1 MNLRSIDLNLLVV
14 FDAVFTDGNLTRAAD
29 RIGMSQPAVSNAL
42 ARLREAL
49 GDPLFERRGRG
60 MEPTARARELAK
72 PVRQALDLLQAGLSG
87 DGRFDFRTARVSFTV
102 ATEDVGE
109 IVILPR
115 LMNWLSQSA
124 PGVRVRIATERA
136 RAAIEQVR
144 RGQVDLAFDYIPLEG
159 DDLEVQHLLSEPRV
173 VMSRRGHP
181 RVADGLSLEGYLSLQ
196 HVAFNRSAPGAAIV
210 AQALKRLGHERD
222 IAMEVPHYLS
232 IPAVLLQTDY
242 VATVPR
248 RVAAA
253 LAEHYD
259 LRMVKLPFEVA
270 DLPIYMSW
278 NKANSAVP
286 AHRWFRERITALC
299 ARL

>member
-1 MNLRSIDLNLLVV
+1 MNLRSFDLNLLVV
-14 FDAVFTDGNLTRAAD
+14 FDAVITDGNLTRAAD
-29 RIGMSQPAVSNAL
+29 RIGMSQPAVSNSL
-42 ARLREAL
+42 ARLRDAL

-87 DGRFDFRTARVSFTV
+87 DDRFDFRTARVTFTV

-136 RAAIEQVR
+136 SAAIEQVR
-144 RGQVDLAFDYIPLEG
+144 RGRVDFAFDYIPLEG
-159 DDLEVQHLLSEPRV
+159 NELEAQHLLSEPRV
-173 VMSRRGHP
+173 VMSRRDHP
-181 RVADGLSLEGYLSLQ
+181 RVADGLSLETYLSLQ

-210 AQALKRLGHERD
+210 ALALKRLGHERD

-248 RVAAA
+248 RVAVA

-278 NKANSAVP
+278 NRTNTAVP
-286 AHRWFRERITALC
+286 AHRWFRERVVALC